1 MVFVEIFILILYDE
15 RQSLNRFFSCRTP
28 LVRLNTMSAETGCEI
43 LAKAEFCNGGGSV
56 KDRAALFLIKQAERD
71 GTFKGTDAMH

>member
-1 MVFVEIFILILYDE
+1 M
-15 RQSLNRFFSCRTP
+15 
-28 LVRLNTMSAETGCEI
+28 VRLNTMSAETGCEI